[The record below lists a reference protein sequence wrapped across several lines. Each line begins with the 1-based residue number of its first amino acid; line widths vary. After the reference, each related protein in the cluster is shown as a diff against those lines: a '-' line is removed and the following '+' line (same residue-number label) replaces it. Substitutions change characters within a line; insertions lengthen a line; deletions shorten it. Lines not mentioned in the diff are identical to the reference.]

1 MLKYVFKRILYMIF
15 VFLVMSILLFVLYNG
30 IQGDPARAE
39 IEPMKTKLEPAQY
52 EQLYRETRARMGLD
66 DPLVTRYTRWLS
78 NTLRLDFGQ
87 SHRYQRPVIDVVI
100 PPLKFTIKIN
110 IFAVIIGLAITIPL
124 GIFTAVKKNSLFD
137 KSVQVL
143 TIIGYSIPVFI
154 TALLFM
160 YFFAV
165 RWRLL
170 PLNGMETP
178 NFKGTAAELRADQ
191 IRHLILPLI
200 VMTVTSLAS
209 ITRYVRAAMMEALSM
224 DYIKTARAK
233 GLKEKAVIFSHA
245 WRNALLPVIT
255 LIIGWIMSIFSG
267 AFIIESMFNLNGMGK
282 LYIDSLY
289 AKDLNV
295 VLAVQLFYVLI
306 ALIGNLLVD
315 LSYGIVDP
323 RVRVNE

>member
-1 MLKYVFKRILYMIF
+1 MLKYVFKRLLYMVF
-15 VFLVMSILLFVLYNG
+15 VFFVMSILLFFLYNS
-30 IQGDPARAE
+30 IPGDPARAE
-39 IEPMKTKLEPAQY
+39 VEPLKMRLTPEQY
-52 EQLYRETRARMGLD
+52 EQAYRETRARMGLD
-66 DPLVTRYTRWLS
+66 DPIFTRYTRWLGK
-78 NTLRLDFGQ
+78 TLRLDFGQ
-87 SHRYQRPVIDVVI
+87 SDRYRIPVIDVVK
-100 PPLKFTIKIN
+100 PPMGFTVKIN
-110 IFAVIIGLAITIPL
+110 IFAIFFGLLITIPL
-124 GIFTAVKKNSLFD
+124 GIFTAVKKNTLFD
-137 KSVQVL
+137 KGVQVL

-165 RWRLL
+165 RFRFF

-178 NFKGTAAELRADQ
+178 NFKGTDWERTLDQ
-191 IRHLILPLI
+191 LRHLTLPLI
-200 VMTVTSLAS
+200 VMTVTSLAA

-245 WRNALLPVIT
+245 WRNALLPIIT

-282 LYIDSLY
+282 LYIDSLN
-289 AKDLNV
+289 AKDFNV
-295 VLAVQLFYVLI
+295 VLAVQLFYVII
-306 ALIGNLLVD
+306 ALVGNLLVD